1 LTSEQPSDIV
11 FGTSCRQIGVVQ
23 TNSPKERIVSRIL
36 LHIALATA
44 VALILSASPADAQN
58 INASVG
64 GTVNDPSGAV
74 IPNAEVTLKSLATG
88 TISKVTTNESGLFR
102 FPNLQAGAYELTVS
116 ATGFR
121 DFVQRG
127 ISLSINDTVNIRVP
141 LEVGQADQAI
151 EVTADVSPLNTE
163 NAELKQAI
171 TPDTLRELPLIV
183 GGLPRSAISFIVLM
197 PGVTTGAGSN
207 TYDTRI
213 NGGMGSGDEAV
224 LDGISIQDGLNTQ
237 TGAALVFGNSPF
249 SPEAISEVSVLTSN
263 VEPQY
268 GSTSSGVVT
277 AVTKA
282 GTNVFHGSL
291 FEFLRNTSLNARQFG
306 VPTRPKDIENDFGGT
321 VGGPIKIPGLW
332 SANHKAYFF
341 LAHERF
347 RVRGGA
353 STPVLSI
360 PSQKERNGDFSDWV
374 DSDGKLI
381 PVFDP
386 ATTRANPNFDPNA
399 TSGPASRPFLRD

>member
-1 LTSEQPSDIV
+1 
-11 FGTSCRQIGVVQ
+11 
-23 TNSPKERIVSRIL
+23 
-36 LHIALATA
+36 
-44 VALILSASPADAQN
+44 
-58 INASVG
+58 
-64 GTVNDPSGAV
+64 V
-74 IPNAEVTLKSLATG
+74 IPGAEVSLKSLATG
-88 TISKVTTNESGLFR
+88 AISKISVGESGLFR
-102 FPNLQAGAYELTVS
+102 FPNLQAGGYELTVS
-116 ATGFR
+116 ARGFR

-127 ISLSINDTVNIRVP
+127 ISLSINDTVNVNVR
-141 LEVGQADQAI
+141 LEVGQAEQTI
-151 EVTADVSPLNTE
+151 EVTADASPLNVE

-171 TPDTLRELPLIV
+171 TPETLRELPLIV

-263 VEPQY
+263 VEAQY

-277 AVTKA
+277 AATKS
-282 GTNVFHGSL
+282 GTSTFHGSL
-291 FEFLRNTSLNARQFG
+291 FEFFRNTSLNARQYG
-306 VPTRPKDIENDFGGT
+306 VPQRPKDIENDFGGT
-321 VGGPIKIPGLW
+321 IGGPIKLPGVW
-332 SANHKAYFF
+332 SAKRRSYFF

-347 RVRGGA
+347 RIRGGA

-360 PSQKERNGDFSDWV
+360 PSVSERNGTS
-374 DSDGKLI
+374 
-381 PVFDP
+381 
-386 ATTRANPNFDPNA
+386 ATGSIA
-399 TSGPASRPFLRD
+399 TES